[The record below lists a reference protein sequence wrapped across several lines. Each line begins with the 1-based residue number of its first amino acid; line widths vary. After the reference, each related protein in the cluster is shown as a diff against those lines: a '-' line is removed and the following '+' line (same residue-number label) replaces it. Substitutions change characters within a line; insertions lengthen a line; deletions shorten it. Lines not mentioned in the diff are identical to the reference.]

1 MAYHNVGLL
10 GAK

>member
-10 GAK
+10 GA